1 MERNEG
7 GVEGRGGERYN
18 EPYLGVFLSERGKDS
33 RG

>member
-1 MERNEG
+1 MNEG